1 MVGFARVQTCISKNA
16 ASRASG
22 AFGGRR
28 LYLPPFLSYQK
39 TETCLRFLNSSLLIF

>member
-1 MVGFARVQTCISKNA
+1 MKMVGVAKNQTSISKNM
-16 ASRASG
+16 ASRASE

-39 TETCLRFLNSSLLIF
+39 TKTSFGFLYSS